1 MQYKIGLAFAV
12 TKVIYS
18 HIILNNKHMTFE
30 IRLVK
35 VFQKVK
41 SWSSTGLSQ
50 WEIPF
55 NCSGAVENPTLRWL
69 FVDRAGASYLF
80 LNMLFQFYL
89 TFLTCMIPFDWVV
102 YYLIEY

>member
-35 VFQKVK
+35 VFQKVE
-41 SWSSTGLSQ
+41 S
-50 WEIPF
+50 
-55 NCSGAVENPTLRWL
+55 
-69 FVDRAGASYLF
+69 
-80 LNMLFQFYL
+80 
-89 TFLTCMIPFDWVV
+89 
-102 YYLIEY
+102 